1 MAAIEPLGERAARVQ
16 AEPHAGMPLEQ
27 FEQRQITV
35 LIRLLDDIVEVADG
49 LMVVEDE
56 DEANG
61 G

>member
-1 MAAIEPLGERAARVQ
+1 
-16 AEPHAGMPLEQ
+16 MPLEQ

-56 DEANG
+56 DEADG

>member
-1 MAAIEPLGERAARVQ
+1 
-16 AEPHAGMPLEQ
+16 MPLEQ